1 MGLISRVSSRTY
13 RNSFYNM
20 MRRFLTT
27 SVRQM
32 SEGTGMT
39 FTFASPAVSH
49 YNAAT
54 NVTQVDL
61 PTTEGRIG
69 ILPNHVPSIGTLA
82 AGWATVIEQGGA
94 TKRVFVSSGSFSI
107 NNDGSVAIA
116 AEEAVEEADIC
127 MDTAKKELAAA
138 QAALAS
144 AKDDK
149 AKAEAQIAVETLEAM
164 TK

>member
-1 MGLISRVSSRTY
+1 
-13 RNSFYNM
+13 
-20 MRRFLTT
+20 
-27 SVRQM
+27 
-32 SEGTGMT
+32 MT

-49 YNAAT
+49 YNGAT

-94 TKRVFVSSGSFSI
+94 SKRVFVSSGSFTI
-107 NNDGSVAIA
+107 NADGSVSIA
-116 AEEAVEEADIC
+116 CEEAVAEADID
-127 MDTAKKELAAA
+127 MDLAKKELANA
-138 QAALAS
+138 QSAMAS

-149 AKAEAQIAVETLEAM
+149 ARAEAQIAVETLEA
-164 TK
+164 

>member
-1 MGLISRVSSRTY
+1 MGSLKSNLQKPEILYT
-13 RNSFYNM
+13 NM

-27 SVRQM
+27 SVRQL
-32 SEGTGMT
+32 SADAGTGMK
-39 FTFASPAVSH
+39 FTFASPAASH

-54 NVTQVDL
+54 NVAQVDL

-116 AEEAVEEADIC
+116 AEEADIC
-127 MDTAKKELAAA
+127 MDTAKKELVAA